1 MTIRT
6 LTMAVVLLGTAAT
19 QASTTYT
26 VKQGDSLSR
35 ISARLGVS
43 VSALMRA
50 NDLSSPH
57 KIRQGQKLVVPG
69 TSLRELSTSRR
80 STASAGAYK
89 VKSGDSDWSI
99 ARRHGISVE
108 QLHAANPGVAWR
120 ALPIGKSLKLTKSSS
135 SAPAA
140 RVASS
145 TTAKTSSNSSYK
157 VVKGDTRGKI
167 AGKLGI
173 SESMLSALNPGIR
186 WNRLPIG
193 AKLKTSKDVSSA
205 SPAPAP
211 GPKPTLASSSSKGG
225 KKVKASGVVLRKGPG
240 TSYSKISGVDAGAS
254 VKVLSKKKGWIKV
267 VVDGAAQGWIPQKAL
282 SQSNLIA
289 SKKPATSSSTSA
301 EALIANAS
309 QFKGVRYRW
318 GGTSRSGFDCSG
330 FTGKAFASVGIKLPR
345 TSIEQSKVG
354 IKVSRGELE
363 KGDLVFFK
371 TGRSYRIN
379 HVGIYIGGNKFI
391 HSSSGRGHVMVSSL
405 GDSYYNKRFAGAR
418 RVRSFAKAETEQK
431 NLVAA
436 AESEVETVQPVAVE

>member
-43 VSALMRA
+43 VDALMRA

-80 STASAGAYK
+80 SSSTKGTYK
-89 VKSGDSDWSI
+89 VQAGDSDWSI
-99 ARRHGISVE
+99 ARRNGISVE
-108 QLHAANPGVAWR
+108 KLHAANPGVAWKT
-120 ALPIGKSLKLTKSSS
+120 LQIGKTLNLTKGSS

-145 TTAKTSSNSSYK
+145 PVPPTSSSTSYYK

-167 AGKLGI
+167 ARKLGL
-173 SESMLSALNPGIR
+173 SESSLTSLNPSIK
-186 WNRLPIG
+186 WNRLQIG
-193 AKLKTSKDVSSA
+193 EKLNVRKASTSSA
-205 SPAPAP
+205 
-211 GPKPTLASSSSKGG
+211 PKPVLALSSSSAAKT
-225 KKVKASGVVLRKGPG
+225 VKTSGAILRKGPG
-240 TSYSKISGVDAGAS
+240 TSYSKISGVDPGAS
-254 VKVLSKKKGWIKV
+254 LKVLARKRGWIKV
-267 VVDGAAQGWIPQKAL
+267 VVDGAAQGWIYEKAL
-282 SQSNLIA
+282 KQSSLVA
-289 SKKPATSSSTSA
+289 STASSAKSSSSSA
-301 EALIANAS
+301 DTLISNAS
-309 QFKGVRYRW
+309 QYKGVRYRW

-330 FTGKAFASVGIKLPR
+330 FTGKAFASIGVRLPR

-354 IKVSRGELE
+354 VKVSRSELE

-379 HVGIYIGGNKFI
+379 HVGIYIGGGKFI
-391 HSSSGRGHVMVSSL
+391 HSSSGSGHVTVSSL
-405 GDSYYNKRFAGAR
+405 SDSYYNKRFAGAR
-418 RVRSFAKAETEQK
+418 RVRSFAQAETAEK
-431 NLVAA
+431 TLVAA
-436 AESEVETVQPVAVE
+436 AESAVETIQPVAVE